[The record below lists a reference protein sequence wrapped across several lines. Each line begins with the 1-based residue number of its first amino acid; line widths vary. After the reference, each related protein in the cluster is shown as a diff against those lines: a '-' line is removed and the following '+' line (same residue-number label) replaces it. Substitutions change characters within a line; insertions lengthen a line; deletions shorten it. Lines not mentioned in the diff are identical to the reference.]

1 MTKTER
7 IKHLAKLELARRE
20 FFFYC
25 QLMQPDF
32 YRHDR
37 NYQVE
42 LCNTMQQFIEDK
54 EDDIL
59 VINVPPRHGKSL
71 TATKLVEWYLGNHP
85 QTKIMTGSYNERLSM
100 NFAKM
105 VRNTIQEE
113 RLDDSVVV
121 YNDVFPT
128 TKLKYGEASANHWA
142 LEGQHSTYLAT
153 SPTGTAT
160 GFGASLIIVDD
171 IIKNAM
177 ESNNERILEE
187 HWNWFTNT
195 MLSRLESGGQVMVI
209 ATRWHSKDL
218 AGQAL
223 SLLPELGY
231 RVKHINLKAKQ
242 DDGSMLCE
250 DILNLKEFERKTKTM
265 APEIASAN
273 YQQEPIDVKGRL
285 YQQFNTYTSVPEFKR
300 IESYT
305 DTADTGKDYLVT
317 YIYGITADDQIYILD
332 VIYTRD
338 SMEVTEPLLAKM
350 LYQHEVNIAHIE
362 SNNGGRG
369 FSRNVQRILRDQ
381 HGSNKTIIKAFHQ
394 SKNKEARIYSS
405 SAWVQQNVLFP
416 EGWNNKWR
424 ELHDDLMSYQR
435 EGKNKHDDAQDALAG
450 IFDKTVGQRDTWLV

>member
-42 LCNTMQQFIEDK
+42 LCNTMQQFIDEK

-85 QTKIMTGSYNERLSM
+85 KTKIMTGSYNERLSM

-113 RLDDSVVV
+113 RLDDSVIV

-195 MLSRLESGGQVMVI
+195 MLSRLESGGDEPKLADNEVLLDGIVYVI
-209 ATRWHSKDL
+209 K
-218 AGQAL
+218 
-223 SLLPELGY
+223 
-231 RVKHINLKAKQ
+231 KK
-242 DDGSMLCE
+242 
-250 DILNLKEFERKTKTM
+250 
-265 APEIASAN
+265 
-273 YQQEPIDVKGRL
+273 
-285 YQQFNTYTSVPEFKR
+285 
-300 IESYT
+300 
-305 DTADTGKDYLVT
+305 
-317 YIYGITADDQIYILD
+317 
-332 VIYTRD
+332 
-338 SMEVTEPLLAKM
+338 
-350 LYQHEVNIAHIE
+350 
-362 SNNGGRG
+362 
-369 FSRNVQRILRDQ
+369 
-381 HGSNKTIIKAFHQ
+381 
-394 SKNKEARIYSS
+394 
-405 SAWVQQNVLFP
+405 
-416 EGWNNKWR
+416 
-424 ELHDDLMSYQR
+424 
-435 EGKNKHDDAQDALAG
+435 
-450 IFDKTVGQRDTWLV
+450 